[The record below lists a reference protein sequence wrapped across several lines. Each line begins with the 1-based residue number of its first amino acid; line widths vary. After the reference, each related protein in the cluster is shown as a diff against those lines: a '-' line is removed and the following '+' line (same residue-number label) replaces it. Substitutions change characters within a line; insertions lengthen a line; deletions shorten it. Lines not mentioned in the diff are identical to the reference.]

1 MTLVAA
7 LRAMLK
13 AMDVA
18 TQFVVRNVAE
28 VENNPTL
35 AKLPAILRALL
46 RAFILVFASEDRK
59 QRVLE

>member
-1 MTLVAA
+1 M
-7 LRAMLK
+7 LR
-13 AMDVA
+13 
-18 TQFVVRNVAE
+18 RNVAE
-28 VENNPTL
+28 VENNPIL